1 MNESFP
7 TESTIRQYLLG
18 KLNEQ
23 QDLDGNLSEQIC
35 FNDELAEMVAA
46 IEDEIIEDYLDST
59 LSAADRTAVE
69 EYFLRPAERRE
80 RLNFARL
87 LRDGIKKLQPVST
100 KGAVAASNDQPERVV
115 KDSSGWIFHFR
126 SHFRTYCECAALI
139 LVAVSL
145 VYVLKIRQNLQS
157 EIGAIHKD
165 QSRLEQELAQERE
178 HSANLM
184 RELAQLEPPVAS
196 LPPFIGTF
204 RGPETHQVEIKPFT
218 RQIHV
223 EIALPGA
230 SEDAYDVHVSKAG
243 TPICT
248 EAGLKP
254 SSGALRFEIPVQGIT
269 TGDYTIVVIP
279 QPAGREMSYK
289 FHAEVAQ

>member
-23 QDLDGNLSEQIC
+23 QDLDTSLSEQIC

-46 IEDEIIEDYLDST
+46 IEDEIIEDYLDGT
-59 LSAADRTAVE
+59 LSAPDRKAVE

-80 RLNFARL
+80 KLNFARL
-87 LRDGIKKLQPVST
+87 LRSGIKKRQLAPG
-100 KGAVAASNDQPERVV
+100 KDAVAASHEEP
-115 KDSSGWIFHFR
+115 KKLSKKPSGWILHFR
-126 SHFRTYCECAALI
+126 SNFRTYCECAALI
-139 LVAVSL
+139 LITISL
-145 VYVLKIRQNLQS
+145 GYLLKTRQGLESQINT
-157 EIGAIHKD
+157 IHND
-165 QSRLEQELAQERE
+165 QARLESELAQERE
-178 HSANLM
+178 HSASLT

-196 LPPFIGTF
+196 LPPFIRTF

-223 EIALPGA
+223 EIALPGSA
-230 SEDAYDVHVSKAG
+230 DAAYDVRVNKAG
-243 TPICT
+243 TPICM

-269 TGDYTIVVIP
+269 TGDYTIVVVP
-279 QPAGREMSYK
+279 QPAGREMAYK
-289 FHAEVAQ
+289 FHAKVAP